1 MGDLQDPEMEV
12 LYITIPYKA
21 IEIGGISPYHIC
33 SVIGNFPAIPELAGS
48 GHLQPGAKGILGMI
62 T

>member
-21 IEIGGISPYHIC
+21 IEIGGISPYMA
-33 SVIGNFPAIPELAGS
+33 PTLALYMVGTSKLGS
-48 GHLQPGAKGILGMI
+48 
-62 T
+62 